1 MNWFYRFWSW
11 KYGER
16 QPQPP
21 DDLPEDFTEEQDS
34 GEEDEDDLKVNT
46 KTDGP

>member
-21 DDLPEDFTEEQDS
+21 DDLPDDFTEEQDT
-34 GEEDEDDLKVNT
+34 GEDDEDDIKKAT
-46 KTDGP
+46 